1 MLKLINLTKSFT
13 EADQKTYIFEN
24 LNLDLKT
31 NSPIILLGSSGSGKT
46 TLLNL
51 ISGIDQ
57 PDSGQIIIAETVL
70 SQDENKKTV
79 FRKENLGFVFQFYN
93 LIPTLNI
100 EDNILLPLELTHKN
114 TKENREYVINLL
126 DKVGLKHRL
135 KSFPDMLSGGE
146 QQRVSLVR
154 ALAHKPKVL
163 IADEPTGNLDKTNS
177 EKINLLMRDLC
188 KMNAVQLIMATHNP
202 DLIEDGDAV
211 LEITNKQISIK
222 NDSNQI

>member
-1 MLKLINLTKSFT
+1 MLKLTNLTKSFT
-13 EADQKTYIFEN
+13 EADQKIYIFEN

-57 PDSGQIIIAETVL
+57 PDSGQITVAETEL
-70 SQDENKKTV
+70 SQDENKKTI

-114 TKENREYVINLL
+114 TKENREYVIDLL
-126 DKVGLKHRL
+126 DQVGLKHRL

-163 IADEPTGNLDKTNS
+163 IADEPTGNLDKNNS
-177 EKINLLMRDLC
+177 EKINQLMRKLC
-188 KMNAVQLIMATHNP
+188 ILNSVQLIMATHNP
-202 DLIEDGDAV
+202 ELIAAGDIV
-211 LEITNKQISIK
+211 LEISNKKISIK
-222 NDSNQI
+222 

>member
-1 MLKLINLTKSFT
+1 MLKLTNLTKSFT
-13 EADQKTYIFEN
+13 EADQKIYIFEN

-57 PDSGQIIIAETVL
+57 PDSGQITVAETEL
-70 SQDENKKTV
+70 SQDENKKTI

-114 TKENREYVINLL
+114 TKENKEYVIDLL
-126 DKVGLKHRL
+126 DQVGLKNRL

-163 IADEPTGNLDKTNS
+163 IADEPTGNLDKNNS
-177 EKINLLMRDLC
+177 EKINQLMRKLC
-188 KMNAVQLIMATHNP
+188 LLNSVQLIMATHNP
-202 DLIEDGDAV
+202 ELIAAGDIV
-211 LEITNKQISIK
+211 LEISNKKISIK
-222 NDSNQI
+222 NDSN

>member
-1 MLKLINLTKSFT
+1 MLKLTNLTKSFT
-13 EADQKTYIFEN
+13 EADQKIYIFEN
-24 LNLDLKT
+24 LNLELKT

-57 PDSGQIIIAETVL
+57 PDSGQITVAETEL
-70 SQDENKKTV
+70 SQDENKKTI

-114 TKENREYVINLL
+114 TKENREYVIDLL
-126 DKVGLKHRL
+126 DQVGLKNRL

-163 IADEPTGNLDKTNS
+163 IADEPTGNLDKNNS
-177 EKINLLMRDLC
+177 EKINQLMRKLC
-188 KMNAVQLIMATHNP
+188 LLNSVQLIMATHNP
-202 DLIEDGDAV
+202 ELIAAGDIV
-211 LEITNKQISIK
+211 LEISNKKISIK
-222 NDSNQI
+222 

>member
-1 MLKLINLTKSFT
+1 MLKLTNLTKSFT
-13 EADQKTYIFEN
+13 EANQKIYIFEN

-57 PDSGQIIIAETVL
+57 PDSGQITVAETEL
-70 SQDENKKTV
+70 SQDENKKTI

-114 TKENREYVINLL
+114 TKENKEYVIDLL
-126 DKVGLKHRL
+126 DQVGLKNRL

-163 IADEPTGNLDKTNS
+163 IADEPTGNLDKNNS
-177 EKINLLMRDLC
+177 EKINQLMRKLC
-188 KMNAVQLIMATHNP
+188 LLNSVQLIMATHNP
-202 DLIEDGDAV
+202 ELIAAGDIV
-211 LEITNKQISIK
+211 LEISNKKISIK
-222 NDSNQI
+222 NDSN

>member
-1 MLKLINLTKSFT
+1 MLKLTNLTKSFT
-13 EADQKTYIFEN
+13 EADQKIYIFEN

-57 PDSGQIIIAETVL
+57 PDSGQITVAETEL
-70 SQDENKKTV
+70 SQDENKKTI

-100 EDNILLPLELTHKN
+100 EDNILLPIELTHKN
-114 TKENREYVINLL
+114 TKENKEYVIDLL
-126 DKVGLKHRL
+126 DQVGLKHRL

-163 IADEPTGNLDKTNS
+163 IADEPTGNLDKNNS
-177 EKINLLMRDLC
+177 EKINQLMRKLC
-188 KMNAVQLIMATHNP
+188 LLNSVQLIMATHNP
-202 DLIEDGDAV
+202 ELIAAGDIV
-211 LEITNKQISIK
+211 LEISNKKISIK
-222 NDSNQI
+222 NDSN

>member
-1 MLKLINLTKSFT
+1 MLKLTNLTKSFT
-13 EADQKTYIFEN
+13 EADQKIYIFEN

-57 PDSGQIIIAETVL
+57 PDSGQITVAETEL
-70 SQDENKKTV
+70 SQDENKKTI

-114 TKENREYVINLL
+114 TKENREYVIDLL
-126 DKVGLKHRL
+126 DQVGLKNRL

-163 IADEPTGNLDKTNS
+163 IADEPTGNLDKNNS
-177 EKINLLMRDLC
+177 EKINQLMRKLC
-188 KMNAVQLIMATHNP
+188 FLNSVQLIMATHNP
-202 DLIEDGDAV
+202 ELIAAGDIV
-211 LEITNKQISIK
+211 LEISNKKISIK
-222 NDSNQI
+222 